1 MEFKTITSIDD
12 PLFKS
17 ALKLYD
23 AKFDIG
29 LSEDEQIF
37 KQSLRNERTKDDYI
51 F

>member
-23 AKFDIG
+23 AKFDMP
-29 LSEDEQIF
+29 
-37 KQSLRNERTKDDYI
+37 TKKM
-51 F
+51 